1 MHTSPDLIYQ
11 LALTCVPQIGPVQ
24 ARILLEHYQ
33 TAEDIFRS
41 KVSLLEKLDGIGT
54 VRARSIKQF
63 KQFQEQEKA
72 IRELSKY
79 HIRTLFIKDPDYPRR
94 LLHCY
99 DPPTLLF
106 FKGSADLNTSRI
118 LSFIGT
124 RSNTDYGHMIT
135 EQLLEELSS
144 YSPLIVSGLAYGID
158 AIAHRKSL
166 QLEVPTLGVLGHG
179 LDTIYPSAHY
189 GLAHEMVEKG
199 GGLLSEFRCKT
210 LPDRHHFPS
219 RNRIVAGISDATVVI
234 ETATRGGSMIT
245 ATLACD
251 YNRDVFAVPGKINEQ
266 KSAGCN
272 QLIAQQKAQLIQS
285 GKEVADILGWT
296 KKEIPRS
303 IAKQLFIELTNDE
316 KEMLTIFDGHP
327 NLHIDHI
334 HASSLKSTSHVAS
347 LLLNLEIKGMIRC
360 LPGKIY
366 QLIQ

>member
-1 MHTSPDLIYQ
+1 MHTSSDLLYQ

-24 ARILLEHYQ
+24 ARILFEHYQ
-33 TAEDIFRS
+33 TAEEIFRS
-41 KVSLLEKLDGIGT
+41 KPSQLEKIEGIGT

-63 KQFQEQEKA
+63 KQFQEQEEA
-72 IRELSKY
+72 IKELSK
-79 HIRTLFIKDPDYPRR
+79 HQIRSLFIKDPDYPRR

-106 FKGSADLNTSRI
+106 FKGSADLNASRI

-124 RSNTDYGHMIT
+124 RSNSDYGRIIT
-135 EQLLEELSS
+135 EQLLDELSS
-144 YSPLIVSGLAYGID
+144 YNPFIVSGLAYGID

-166 QLEVPTLGVLGHG
+166 QLGIPTLGILAHG

-189 GLAHEMVEKG
+189 GIAQEMVVKG

-234 ETATRGGSMIT
+234 ETAPRGGSMIT
-245 ATLACD
+245 ATLAID
-251 YNRDVFAVPGKINEQ
+251 YNRDVFAVPGKINDP
-266 KSAGCN
+266 KSSGCN

-285 GKEVADILGWT
+285 GNEIAEIMGWT
-296 KKEIPRS
+296 KKEVVRS
-303 IAKQLFIELTNDE
+303 VAKELFVDLSKDE
-316 KEMLTIFDGHP
+316 TDMLRIFDSHGQ
-327 NLHIDHI
+327 LHIDSI
-334 HASSLKSTSHVAS
+334 HASVPKSSSVVAS
-347 LLLNLEIKGMIRC
+347 LLLSLEIKGMIRC
-360 LPGKIY
+360 LPGKVY

>member
-24 ARILLEHYQ
+24 ARILLEHFQ
-33 TAEDIFRS
+33 TAEDIFQS
-41 KVSLLEKLDGIGT
+41 KISLLEKIDGIGT
-54 VRARSIKQF
+54 VRARSIKYF
-63 KQFQEQEKA
+63 KAFKEQEEAVKE
-72 IRELSKY
+72 IRK
-79 HIRTLFIKDPDYPRR
+79 HQIQTLFIKDPDYPKR

-106 FKGSADLNTSRI
+106 YKGAVDLNASRI

-124 RSNTDYGHMIT
+124 RSNTDYGRTIT
-135 EQLLEELSS
+135 EQLIEELAC
-144 YSPLIVSGLAYGID
+144 YNPLIVSGLAYGID
-158 AIAHRKSL
+158 AIAHRKSIL
-166 QLEVPTLGVLGHG
+166 LGLPTLGVLGHG
-179 LDTIYPSAHY
+179 LDTIYPAAHY
-189 GLAHEMVEKG
+189 SLAKEMIEKK

-219 RNRIVAGISDATVVI
+219 RNRIVAGICDATIVV
-234 ETATRGGSMIT
+234 ETAIRGGSMIT

-266 KSAGCN
+266 KSSGCN

-285 GKEVADILGWT
+285 GHEIAGLLGWNQ
-296 KKEIPRS
+296 KETTRS
-303 IAKQLFIELTNDE
+303 IPKQLFVELTNDE
-316 KEMLTIFDGHP
+316 KELLTIFDGHHH
-327 NLHIDHI
+327 LHIDHI
-334 HASSLKSTSHVAS
+334 HVSSPKSNSHVAS
-347 LLLNLEIKGMIRC
+347 LLLNLEIKGVIRC